1 MLLHLLLF
9 NYLQQFPLYS
19 IKELKMK
26 DKKNLKAMLV
36 NIHPHKWLLTFVM
49 VMVISFQVQA
59 QTWSLEQCIDTAQVH
74 NKSIQISRNN
84 MVIGEQKQKEAR
96 SNLIPKVNMV
106 ADYKYFIDLPY
117 QLMPMS
123 TFNPTAPEGQFR
135 EAQFGVPHNMSAAI
149 QVALPL
155 YNSKIYGG
163 IRTLKIGAEISEL
176 QYRKTEE
183 QVYFYISNLYYN
195 AQILDHQLAFIDSN
209 IVNTTKLLENLQLL
223 HQQLMI
229 KGTDVKK
236 VELQLEQLKTQK
248 EIIANNAEQV
258 MNALK
263 FSMGKTINEKIQI
276 ETLIQFKSIRE
287 YSNQPTVDLQIANTH
302 SRLLSSELKTLKN
315 SRLPSV
321 SLYGSY
327 GQTGFGY
334 DKQPNDFLK
343 FFPTSFAGVQLAYP
357 LFNGTVTYRKINQK
371 KMEIENS
378 QLQISLVTDKNNMLI
393 ENANRRR
400 TVTQKT
406 IANTLS
412 QINLAQT
419 VYEQT
424 SLQQKE
430 GTANLTDVL
439 LADNTLREA
448 QQSYLSAIV
457 EYLKADL
464 ELKQLT
470 GNISIKN

>member
-1 MLLHLLLF
+1 
-9 NYLQQFPLYS
+9 
-19 IKELKMK
+19 MK
-26 DKKNLKAMLV
+26 DKKNLNVELV
-36 NIHPHKWLLTFVM
+36 NIHTPKWLLSFVM
-49 VMVISFQVQA
+49 VMVITFQGQA
-59 QTWSLEQCIDTAQVH
+59 QTWSLKQCLDTAQIH
-74 NKSIQISRNN
+74 NKSLQIGRNN
-84 MVIGEQKQKEAR
+84 MAIGKQKEKEATA
-96 SNLIPKVNMV
+96 NLFPKVNV
-106 ADYKYFIDLPY
+106 VGDYKYFTDLPY

-155 YNSKIYGG
+155 YNPQIYGG
-163 IRTLKIGAEISEL
+163 IRTTKIAAEITEL
-176 QYRKTEE
+176 QYKKTEE
-183 QVYFYISNLYYN
+183 QVFFEISNLYYN
-195 AQILDHQLAFIDSN
+195 IQILQHQLAFVDSN
-209 IVNTTKLLENLQLL
+209 IVNTAKLLENLQLL

-248 EIIANNAEQV
+248 DIIANNAEQV
-258 MNALK
+258 LNALK
-263 FSMGKTINEKIQI
+263 LSMGKPSTLNIQVETDIQFNINEY
-276 ETLIQFKSIRE
+276 T
-287 YSNQPTVDLQIANTH
+287 NATTVDLQLIN
-302 SRLLSSELKTLKN
+302 SQKSLLNSELKTLKN

-334 DKQPNDFLK
+334 DKKPNDFLK
-343 FFPTSFAGVQLAYP
+343 FFPSSFVGLQLSYP

-371 KMEIENS
+371 KIEIQNC
-378 QLQISLVTDKNNMLI
+378 QLQISLVTDQNNMLI

-400 TVTQKT
+400 AVTQKT

-412 QINLAQT
+412 QIDLART

-448 QQSYLSAIV
+448 QQNYLSAIV

-464 ELKQLT
+464 ELKKLT
-470 GNISIKN
+470 GNITIKN